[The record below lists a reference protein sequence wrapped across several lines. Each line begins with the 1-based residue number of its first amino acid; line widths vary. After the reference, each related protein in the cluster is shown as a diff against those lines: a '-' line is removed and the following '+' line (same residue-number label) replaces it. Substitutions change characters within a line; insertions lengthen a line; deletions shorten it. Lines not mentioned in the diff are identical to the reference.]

1 MSVLS
6 FLAALPL
13 ALQSATL
20 PADPHAPIIGN
31 WHNPKNTVAVR
42 AGRCGPNL
50 CGWVIR
56 ASDKAKAD
64 VANKGYPPLIGTAL
78 LRGYRNNGKG
88 RWAGQIYV
96 PDMGRAFGSTVTM
109 IDADTL
115 NVKGCLIGGFI
126 CKSQIWRRES

>member
-1 MSVLS
+1 MSIPT
-6 FLAALPL
+6 FLAGLL
-13 ALQSATL
+13 VLQSAT
-20 PADPHAPIIGN
+20 PAADPHAPIIGN
-31 WHNPKNTVAVR
+31 WHNPKNTVAVHT
-42 AGRCGPNL
+42 GRCGQNL

-64 VANKGYPPLIGTAL
+64 VAKRGYPPLIGTAL
-78 LRGYRNNGKG
+78 LRGYRNTGRM

-96 PDMGRAFGSTVTM
+96 PDMGRAFGSTVEM

-115 NVKGCLIGGFI
+115 NVKGCLIGGII